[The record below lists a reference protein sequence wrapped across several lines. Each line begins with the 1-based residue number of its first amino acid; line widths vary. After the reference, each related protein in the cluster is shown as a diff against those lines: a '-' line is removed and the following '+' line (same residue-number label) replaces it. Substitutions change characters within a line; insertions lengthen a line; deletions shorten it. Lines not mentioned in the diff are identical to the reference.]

1 MCFKT
6 NVWAVSSPA
15 YVFSYY
21 FCLLVCVL
29 PFHKGDSRG
38 NVRGFLV
45 SRDSC
50 SRKPNTQRTNCW
62 TVFPNLQLI
71 KIVPVSASAML
82 KGFYLSVKC
91 LEFMYRSIS
100 ICLYLTFI
108 FPQMHVRNSIQSFK
122 ITLIE
127 LIIRFVTSFYFKVQI
142 ISCHFPPRVITPQQ
156 RLSVFT
162 WSTLLC

>member
-50 SRKPNTQRTNCW
+50 SRKPSTQRTNCR
-62 TVFPNLQLI
+62 TVFPNLRLI
-71 KIVPVSASAML
+71 KIFPVSASAML
-82 KGFYLSVKC
+82 EGFYLSVKC

-122 ITLIE
+122 IHLHWINHKVCYLFLLQSTK
-127 LIIRFVTSFYFKVQI
+127 YFL
-142 ISCHFPPRVITPQQ
+142 SFPP
-156 RLSVFT
+156 
-162 WSTLLC
+162 